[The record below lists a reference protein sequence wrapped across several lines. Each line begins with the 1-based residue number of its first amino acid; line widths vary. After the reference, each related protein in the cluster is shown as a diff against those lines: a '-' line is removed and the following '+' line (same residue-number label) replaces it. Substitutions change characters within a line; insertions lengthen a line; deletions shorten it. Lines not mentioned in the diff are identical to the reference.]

1 MAFIALGL
9 LIQNICP
16 HPGSPW
22 LGSLLCHPNPERKWL
37 PWAAHQAE
45 ELLELSLE
53 GLGLAHLPP
62 QWGCV
67 DQRVVLKCCSQTRL
81 AAPTEGEGGHG
92 DEAEAGMELG
102 RSRGPWEWECGR
114 QGGVACER
122 DGAHIPP
129 WVLT

>member
-9 LIQNICP
+9 LIQN
-16 HPGSPW
+16 HLSSPW
-22 LGSLLCHPNPERKWL
+22 QPLAWISPL
-37 PWAAHQAE
+37 PPKPGEKVAAWAAHQAE
-45 ELLELSLE
+45 ELLELGME

-67 DQRVVLKCCSQTRL
+67 DRRVVLKCCSQPL
-81 AAPTEGEGGHG
+81 AAPTEGEGGHR